1 MARKKSG
8 AGLWWIVGIIVVI
21 VMVPREVWIGLGVLG
36 AIALGIYVFIK
47 WQAGS
52 KAASKAV
59 PTDQPTLAELMSSQN
74 PSRGK
79 AQRLPPRPTAKP
91 GRSAPPADPSSPTMP
106 KHVLPVD
113 RAIALPPAPKPI
125 ASPHKLRPDST
136 FSYGSGTPPATPSH
150 PASPPVPEHVLPV
163 DRGIAPPTAP
173 KSLASAHKPPPN
185 SIFSYGSGTPAATT
199 DPSHIQRSPAEPEFY
214 SARMGTQATSERTFP
229 IPKPAADSGEAYW
242 VRPGETVSIA
252 GLDLP
257 GGMLYVGAR
266 LKAANGAGSEPS
278 LISGLLHVAG
288 TGDFR
293 DQHTGYWPSYGDISP
308 QARRAYLK
316 WLAEGRSHPDCDIGL
331 VFLFFYGLE
340 RRIILDT
347 SKDPSVKCEWP
358 VIAGELRRLLPIY
371 GERSGSFLR
380 YAGELLNWIELD
392 GVSSNSKLYLEPIPS
407 LPRGYELPAYL
418 KLVLG
423 QSSLDRAPI
432 PAELALAWVRLTPE
446 TFLRTAATRCPEEFE
461 RLFVQRYREMH
472 GRGLILPKNR
482 TKLKFVYRAA
492 SSGFQGAT
500 ASMGFS
506 DVPDVTAL
514 TAPIRTLREIA
525 DQCTNELGAFSRLV
539 GKDPAARTSLDGL
552 LQLPATL
559 WPAEAQ
565 ARIETLKST
574 MQAGA
579 LIRRLDEV
587 IEILGGSSQSVNRDR
602 VRALA
607 RALQDV
613 GIGMEP
619 DVLTGARA
627 PNATDPVVLF
637 AMSPSEGTVSDTDAY
652 RTAALTLQLASAVA
666 HADGE
671 ISEREASHLRRE
683 IEFWNH
689 LTPRS
694 RERLHAHLV
703 WLTVAPMTLASLKKK
718 LEPLEH
724 QAKQAV
730 ATFMATLAQADG
742 MISPDEVKFLEKV
755 YKALGV
761 EPKQVFSDIHAVGAG
776 NVPAAR
782 TATKGFRLDAARI
795 AELEKDTA
803 RVSALLSEI
812 FTEEAVPAP
821 APPVEVEP
829 TKETGLLGLDE
840 AHTALVRLML
850 SRAQWSRAELE
861 DAAADLELMLD
872 GALEHVNEACF
883 DAHDIP
889 LSEGE
894 DPIDINPEA
903 IEKIES

>member
-1 MARKKSG
+1 MARKKSN
-8 AGLWWIVGIIVVI
+8 AGLWWIVGIIVFI
-21 VMVPREVWIGLGVLG
+21 AMVPREVWIGLGILG
-36 AIALGIYVFIK
+36 AIAIAAYVVIK

-52 KAASKAV
+52 KAASKAG
-59 PTDQPTLAELMSSQN
+59 PTDQRTLAELMSSQT
-74 PSRGK
+74 PSRSRIQQQP
-79 AQRLPPRPTAKP
+79 ARPIINPA
-91 GRSAPPADPSSPTMP
+91 GSAPPAQRAAQPLSKPA
-106 KHVLPVD
+106 LPVD
-113 RAIALPPAPKPI
+113 RAITPPLAPKPL
-125 ASPHKLRPDST
+125 ATAHTPRPNSV
-136 FSYGSGTPPATPSH
+136 FSYGSGTPRATPSQ
-150 PASPPVPEHVLPV
+150 SSTPPTPMLPV
-163 DRGIAPPTAP
+163 DQAITPPPAP
-173 KSLASAHKPPPN
+173 KPLATAHTPRPN
-185 SIFSYGSGTPAATT
+185 SIFSYGSGAPPAIT
-199 DPSHIQRSPAEPEFY
+199 DLSQIQRSPDSEFY
-214 SARMGTQATSERTFP
+214 LARMGTQATSERTFP
-229 IPKPAADSGEAYW
+229 IPRPTADSGEAHW
-242 VRPGETVSIA
+242 VLRGETVSIA

-266 LKAANGAGSEPS
+266 LNAANGTGSEPS
-278 LISGLLHVAG
+278 LISGLLHVAT

-293 DQHTGYWPSYGDISP
+293 EQHTQYWPSYGEISP
-308 QARRAYLK
+308 QARRAYLN

-340 RRIILDT
+340 RRVLLDA
-347 SKDPSVKCEWP
+347 SKDVSLASEWP
-358 VIAGELRRLLPIY
+358 TIADELRRLLAIY
-371 GERSGSFLR
+371 GERSGSFSR
-380 YAGELLNWIELD
+380 YAGELLNWIELASA
-392 GVSSNSKLYLEPIPS
+392 SSNQKLYLDPIPTF
-407 LPRGYELPAYL
+407 PRSYELPAYV
-418 KLVLG
+418 KLALG

-432 PAELALAWVRLTPE
+432 PAELALAWVRLNPE
-446 TFLRTAATRCPEEFE
+446 TSLRTAATRCPEEFE
-461 RLFVQRYREMH
+461 RLFVQRYREVL
-472 GRGLILPKNR
+472 GRGLVLPKNR

-500 ASMGFS
+500 ASMWFD
-506 DVPDVTAL
+506 DVPDVTAM
-514 TAPIRTLREIA
+514 TAPIRTLTEIA
-525 DQCTNELGAFSRLV
+525 NQCTDELGAFSRLV

-565 ARIETLKST
+565 RRIETLKST

-579 LIRRLDEV
+579 LTRRLDEV
-587 IEILGGSSQSVNRDR
+587 IDILGGSSQSVSKDR

-627 PNATDPVVLF
+627 PNATDPVALF
-637 AMSPSEGTVSDTDAY
+637 AMSPGEGAVSDTDAY

-671 ISEREASHLRRE
+671 ISDQEASHLRRE
-683 IEFWNH
+683 IELWSH

-694 RERLHAHLV
+694 RERLHAHLT

-742 MISPDEVKFLEKV
+742 IVSPDEVRFLEKV

-761 EPKQVFSDIHAVGAG
+761 EPKQVFSDIHAIGAG
-776 NVPAAR
+776 NAPATR
-782 TATKGFRLDAARI
+782 TATTGFRLDAGRI

-803 RVSALLSEI
+803 RVSALLSAI
-812 FTEEAVPAP
+812 FTEDPVAPP
-821 APPVEVEP
+821 APPVETET

-840 AHTALVRLML
+840 SHSALVRLML
-850 SRAQWSRAELE
+850 SRPQWTRFELD
-861 DAAADLELMLD
+861 DAATDLDLMLD
-872 GALEHVNEACF
+872 GALEQVNEACF

-903 IEKIES
+903 VEKIGS

>member
-1 MARKKSG
+1 MELGIRRTVVTMLHSCTKPAWTLLQQLKYPRLDLACHEFRGGDVQLRGTGMTRKKSG

-21 VMVPREVWIGLGVLG
+21 AMVPREVWIGLGVLG

-59 PTDQPTLAELMSSQN
+59 PTDQPTLAELMSSQT

-79 AQRLPPRPTAKP
+79 AQQLPPRPTAKP
-91 GRSAPPADPSSPTMP
+91 GRSAPPA
-106 KHVLPVD
+106 
-113 RAIALPPAPKPI
+113 
-125 ASPHKLRPDST
+125 
-136 FSYGSGTPPATPSH
+136 
-150 PASPPVPEHVLPV
+150 
-163 DRGIAPPTAP
+163 AP

-199 DPSHIQRSPAEPEFY
+199 DPSNIQRSPAEPEFY
-214 SARMGTQATSERTFP
+214 SARMGTQATSERSFP
-229 IPKPAADSGEAYW
+229 IPKPAAESGEAYW

-308 QARRAYLK
+308 QARRAYLS

-347 SKDPSVKCEWP
+347 SKDPSIKCEWP
-358 VIAGELRRLLPIY
+358 VIADELRRLLVIY

-392 GVSSNSKLYLEPIPS
+392 GASSNSKLYLEPIPS

-432 PAELALAWVRLTPE
+432 PAELALAWVRLNPE

-461 RLFVQRYREMH
+461 RLFVQRYREVL
-472 GRGLILPKNR
+472 GRGLVLPKNR

-500 ASMGFS
+500 ASMGFN

-514 TAPIRTLREIA
+514 TAPIRTLMEIA
-525 DQCTNELGAFSRLV
+525 NQCTDELGAFSRLV

-579 LIRRLDEV
+579 LSRRLDEV
-587 IEILGGSSQSVNRDR
+587 IEVLGGSSQSVNRDR

-627 PNATDPVVLF
+627 PNATDPIVLF
-637 AMSPSEGTVSDTDAY
+637 AMSPGEGAVSDTDAY

-671 ISEREASHLRRE
+671 ISEQEASHLRRE
-683 IEFWNH
+683 IEFWSH

-694 RERLHAHLV
+694 RERLHAHLI

-761 EPKQVFSDIHAVGAG
+761 EPRQVFSDIHAVGAG

-821 APPVEVEP
+821 APPVEAEP
-829 TKETGLLGLDE
+829 MKETGLLGLDE
-840 AHTALVRLML
+840 AHTALVRLIL

-872 GALEHVNEACF
+872 GALEQVNEACF

-903 IEKIES
+903 VEKIES